1 MMQGTMEL
9 LGKIITNI
17 LTALYE
23 PFGFSLLLSFLAM
36 FFYLYAYEPGEAG
49 KYGSEARNGAIVVR
63 LKEGYTLNNIF
74 DTPTLATVT
83 VTPLGYKKPEAFYA
97 PKYETSA
104 AKADNKPDLRTT
116 VYWDPCVKPDRNG
129 KISLTFY
136 TADKATVYDVILEGI
151 TDNGSICR
159 ATTTIDRTR

>member
-1 MMQGTMEL
+1 M
-9 LGKIITNI
+9 
-17 LTALYE
+17 
-23 PFGFSLLLSFLAM
+23 
-36 FFYLYAYEPGEAG
+36 
-49 KYGSEARNGAIVVR
+49 VR
-63 LKEGYTLNNIF
+63 LKEGYTLNNVF

-83 VTPLGYKKPEAFYA
+83 VTPLGYKKPEAFWTT
-97 PKYETSA
+97 PEYETSA
-104 AKADNKPDLRTT
+104 AKADNNPDLRTT

-129 KISLTFY
+129 KISLTLAFY

>member
-1 MMQGTMEL
+1 M
-9 LGKIITNI
+9 
-17 LTALYE
+17 
-23 PFGFSLLLSFLAM
+23 
-36 FFYLYAYEPGEAG
+36 
-49 KYGSEARNGAIVVR
+49 VR
-63 LKEGYTLNNIF
+63 LKEGYTLNNVF

-104 AKADNKPDLRTT
+104 AKADNNPDLRTT